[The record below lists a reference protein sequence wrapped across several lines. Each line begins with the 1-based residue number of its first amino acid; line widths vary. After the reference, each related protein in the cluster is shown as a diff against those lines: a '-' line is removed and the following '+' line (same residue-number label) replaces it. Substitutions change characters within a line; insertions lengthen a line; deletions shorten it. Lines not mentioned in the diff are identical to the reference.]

1 MRDEGDQLESY
12 HDETPLAASD
22 DDTLLR
28 STSIDDPV
36 DDDTPRQY
44 PWMQR
49 HAPLALLDRYA
60 PKKMQRFWLLFVFY
74 ICWILSFALIL
85 HKSSFAAD
93 VQDYGSP
100 VRLGCTARYWNDGNG
115 CGING
120 DQCRPFSNASL
131 PFRCPAGCIKTQVLF
146 PHAVGDQEVVY
157 KPLVVGGP
165 TNKSDPISSTVYRG
179 DSFICGS
186 AIHAGFIKSEQGGC
200 GVLKLTGDR
209 HFFPSVKQ
217 HGIDSI
223 GFESYFPQSFQ
234 FVEGTQSQ
242 CKDLRWPLLAVS
254 VFFTAMLSIFTTSP
268 AVFFWSIFVGLF
280 FQTGL
285 ASDPPN
291 LTDYYSLIST
301 ALGRFLPAAFVM
313 AIIYRYAVR
322 YSLTGLTAQFEKTIL
337 WLGAAWVGA
346 LNNYTFDR
354 IPIQRLT
361 PHDIKAQP
369 GAIPALISIVLIIF
383 FIALGQAYAFRVE
396 GRMPRYLVVYGL
408 FVGGI
413 LLLVAVPG
421 MSLRIH
427 HYILAILL
435 LPGTSFQNR
444 PSLLYQG
451 LLCGLF
457 INGIA
462 RWGFDSIL
470 QTPGELLSDAPQN
483 TMLPPVLPPV
493 VGANNI
499 TFTLGPGFGN
509 LMELGSGLGKGMME
523 SYLNISD
530 LLTWLA
536 SHSPTTALPQ
546 STSPPAVI
554 PPPSDAP
561 FVIAD
566 HTNVDTVFINIRAWD
581 GSAIFPMDDLDQEII
596 EKLRAQIKTIICPM
610 PANKAHQSL
619 TANCHEP
626 GMVYLW
632 QRCMRD
638 SPKHSNGYHACYE
651 CLKARRLCLLRIKDP
666 SGQGVPR
673 TRSHLALLP
682 DVYRPATAVKT
693 EMAYYVLPLN
703 FTLPDPTS

>member
-22 DDTLLR
+22 DDTLLQ

-36 DDDTPRQY
+36 DDDTPQQY

-49 HAPLALLDRYA
+49 VSDNIPSPLKRISRAVVTWAKGPQPPRIYKIEPFFPSIQHAPLALLDRYA

-157 KPLVVGGP
+157 KPLVIGGP
-165 TNKSDPISSTVYRG
+165 TNKSEPISSTVYRG

-421 MSLRIH
+421 GSILVGMKALQEKIKVLEEEQPHMLALKNTVDQALANQVTRIQSLEQVTGSKT
-427 HYILAILL
+427 AE
-435 LPGTSFQNR
+435 QEVQKQEVQ
-444 PSLLYQG
+444 SLQKRVSELEEKLEASQKETKDLSKEHAEQQEKHAQMEKSMIQKYDD
-451 LLCGLF
+451 LF
-457 INGIA
+457 ALVQTKLKEFVKDQDTAEESYNALRVRLNHLELGNDRGYDRQHDRGHERGNGI
-462 RWGFDSIL
+462 R
-470 QTPGELLSDAPQN
+470 SDH
-483 TMLPPVLPPV
+483 
-493 VGANNI
+493 
-499 TFTLGPGFGN
+499 GPDHRLERGHDPYERPNRF
-509 LMELGSGLGKGMME
+509 
-523 SYLNISD
+523 Y
-530 LLTWLA
+530 
-536 SHSPTTALPQ
+536 SPA
-546 STSPPAVI
+546 
-554 PPPSDAP
+554 PPPHP
-561 FVIAD
+561 
-566 HTNVDTVFINIRAWD
+566 
-581 GSAIFPMDDLDQEII
+581 
-596 EKLRAQIKTIICPM
+596 
-610 PANKAHQSL
+610 L
-619 TANCHEP
+619 T
-626 GMVYLW
+626 Y
-632 QRCMRD
+632 R
-638 SPKHSNGYHACYE
+638 NGYHNELGYYE
-651 CLKARRLCLLRIKDP
+651 YGRR
-666 SGQGVPR
+666 
-673 TRSHLALLP
+673 
-682 DVYRPATAVKT
+682 
-693 EMAYYVLPLN
+693 
-703 FTLPDPTS
+703 

>member
-1 MRDEGDQLESY
+1 MRDDDQLESY
-12 HDETPLAASD
+12 HDETPLATSTED
-22 DDTLLR
+22 PLLHR
-28 STSIDDPV
+28 TSIDDPIGEE
-36 DDDTPRQY
+36 PPQQY

-49 HAPLALLDRYA
+49 VSDRIPSPVKRVSSTVVTWVKGPQPPRIYKIEPFFPTVQHAPLRLLDRYA
-60 PKKMQRFWLLFVFY
+60 PKRMQRFWLLFVFY

-93 VQDYGSP
+93 IEGYGSP

-120 DQCRPFSNASL
+120 DQCRPFSNSSL

-165 TNKSDPISSTVYRG
+165 TNKSEPISSTVYRG

-200 GVLKLTGDR
+200 GVLRLTGDQ

-217 HGIDSI
+217 NGIDSI

-234 FVEGTQSQ
+234 FVPGTQAQ
-242 CKDLRWPLLAVS
+242 CKDLRWPALAVS

-285 ASDPPN
+285 SSDPPN
-291 LTDYYSLIST
+291 LTNYYSLIST

-313 AIIYRYAVR
+313 AVIYRYAVR

-337 WLGAAWVGA
+337 WVGAAWVGA

-396 GRMPRYLVVYGL
+396 GRMPKYLAVYGI
-408 FVGGI
+408 FVGSI
-413 LLLVAVPG
+413 LFLLCIPG
-421 MSLRIH
+421 MNLRIH

-435 LPGTSFQNR
+435 LPGTAFQNR

-483 TMLPPVLPPV
+483 TLLPPILPPVI
-493 VGANNI
+493 GASNI
-499 TFTLGPGFGN
+499 TFTLGP
-509 LMELGSGLGKGMME
+509 
-523 SYLNISD
+523 
-530 LLTWLA
+530 
-536 SHSPTTALPQ
+536 
-546 STSPPAVI
+546 I
-554 PPPSDAP
+554 PPEKTKKTTPDY
-561 FVIAD
+561 
-566 HTNVDTVFINIRAWD
+566 D
-581 GSAIFPMDDLDQEII
+581 GISVLV
-596 EKLRAQIKTIICPM
+596 
-610 PANKAHQSL
+610 N
-619 TANCHEP
+619 
-626 GMVYLW
+626 
-632 QRCMRD
+632 
-638 SPKHSNGYHACYE
+638 
-651 CLKARRLCLLRIKDP
+651 
-666 SGQGVPR
+666 
-673 TRSHLALLP
+673 
-682 DVYRPATAVKT
+682 DVERFRGWL
-693 EMAYYVLPLN
+693 E
-703 FTLPDPTS
+703 

>member
-1 MRDEGDQLESY
+1 MELDHIHPAVMRDDDEQLESY
-12 HDETPLAASD
+12 HDETPLRTSTED
-22 DDTLLR
+22 PLLR

-36 DDDTPRQY
+36 ENDTPREY

-49 HAPLALLDRYA
+49 VSDNIPSPLKKISSAVVTWVKGPQPPRIYKIDPFFPSIQHAPLNLLDRYA
-60 PKKMQRFWLLFVFY
+60 PKRMQRFWILFVFY
-74 ICWILSFALIL
+74 ACWILSFALVL

-93 VQDYGSP
+93 VKDYGSP
-100 VRLGCTARYWNDGNG
+100 IRLGCGARYWNDGNG

-165 TNKSDPISSTVYRG
+165 LNKSEPFSSTVYRG

-200 GVLKLTGDR
+200 GVLRLTGDQ
-209 HFFPSVKQ
+209 HFFPSIKQ
-217 HGIDSI
+217 NGIDSV
-223 GFESYFPQSFQ
+223 GFESYFPHSFQ

-242 CKDLRWPLLAVS
+242 CRDLRWPLLAVS

-313 AIIYRYAVR
+313 AIIYRYAVL
-322 YSLTGLTAQFEKTIL
+322 YTLTGLTAQFEKTIL

-396 GRMPRYLVVYGL
+396 GRMPRYLGIYGL
-408 FVGGI
+408 FVLGI
-413 LLLVAVPG
+413 LLLLAVPG
-421 MSLRIH
+421 MNLRIH

-435 LPGTSFQNR
+435 LPGTAFQNR

-470 QTPGELLSDAPQN
+470 QTPGELLSDAPQD
-483 TMLPPVLPPV
+483 TLLPHISAPVI
-493 VGANNI
+493 GASNI
-499 TFTLGPGFGN
+499 TFTLGPIPPVDSTKNTPNYDGFSVLVNDVERFRGYADYDTDGVWKN
-509 LMELGSGLGKGMME
+509 GSREWTWNRHDEALPEYFRFAYMDGSGVGDYTKAGAWLVNG
-523 SYLNISD
+523 
-530 LLTWLA
+530 TWVPMK
-536 SHSPTTALPQ
+536 SG
-546 STSPPAVI
+546 
-554 PPPSDAP
+554 PS
-561 FVIAD
+561 
-566 HTNVDTVFINIRAWD
+566 
-581 GSAIFPMDDLDQEII
+581 
-596 EKLRAQIKTIICPM
+596 
-610 PANKAHQSL
+610 
-619 TANCHEP
+619 
-626 GMVYLW
+626 
-632 QRCMRD
+632 
-638 SPKHSNGYHACYE
+638 
-651 CLKARRLCLLRIKDP
+651 
-666 SGQGVPR
+666 
-673 TRSHLALLP
+673 
-682 DVYRPATAVKT
+682 
-693 EMAYYVLPLN
+693 
-703 FTLPDPTS
+703 